1 MEYYL
6 AYLFLGIFA
15 LAVPLFFI
23 TRSRAIGKV
32 PLTESQIAVVY
43 WVGGKVQVMSFGVIE
58 VKNGFLVLYDKTMQE
73 VGRLVASDAVA
84 TFSSVR
90 GNPWVISS
98 RTNVNDGWT
107 VSMAANYAWKIKK
120 GSADRDKFGDLLTA
134 NGVEIRNY
142 NKESLQAGDRKR
154 QRMLPILLFLIAALI
169 ILQIVSRFFP
179 GYR

>member
-58 VKNGFLVLYDKTMQE
+58 VKNGFLVL
-73 VGRLVASDAVA
+73 
-84 TFSSVR
+84 
-90 GNPWVISS
+90 
-98 RTNVNDGWT
+98 
-107 VSMAANYAWKIKK
+107 
-120 GSADRDKFGDLLTA
+120 
-134 NGVEIRNY
+134 
-142 NKESLQAGDRKR
+142 
-154 QRMLPILLFLIAALI
+154 
-169 ILQIVSRFFP
+169 
-179 GYR
+179 